1 MRFNPF
7 SADVRR
13 DPYPVYRQL
22 REAPA
27 HKVLGMWVLT
37 RHAEVRAVML
47 DRSFSAGLIPQ
58 LIRQQ
63 ADRHVEGDVGRI
75 ERLARKS
82 LVFTD
87 NPEHARLRALV
98 NRVFTANAIAALRPA
113 IAASAEELVEN
124 ALGDGGMDAIADF
137 AAPLPLR
144 VMCDWL
150 ALPDRVRAQVGQW
163 THEIRFLLEP
173 GLMTGED
180 FTRVQAVVEEFAQAL
195 AGVIAQRRTQPGG
208 DLISRL
214 LAVETAGGDR
224 LSDEEATF
232 VSIMCFVAGNE
243 TTQALIGNGLLA
255 LLLNPEQ
262 DARLHARPDL
272 ARGAV
277 TETLRYDSPLQL
289 TKRVATRDVD
299 QIRAGDQV
307 LLCVGA
313 ANRDPEVFADPD
325 RFDITRNPRQHLA
338 FGHGMHGCLGG
349 ALAELQAEVAL
360 ETLYRRA
367 NGLKLLTDQHE
378 WQEHSLIVRGLK
390 HLAVAL

>member
-13 DPYPVYRQL
+13 DPYPAYRQL
-22 REAPA
+22 REAPV

-37 RHAEVRAVML
+37 RHADVRAVLL

-58 LIRQQ
+58 LIGQQ
-63 ADRHVEGDVGRI
+63 ADRHVRGDVGRI
-75 ERLARKS
+75 EQLARKS

-113 IAASAEELVEN
+113 IAAIAEELVEN
-124 ALGDGGMDAIADF
+124 ALGRGEMDAIADF
-137 AAPLPLR
+137 AGPLPLR

-150 ALPDRVRAQVGQW
+150 ALPDRVRSQVGQW

-173 GLMTGED
+173 GLMTGDD

-195 AGVIAQRRTQPGG
+195 TGVIAQRRAHPGG
-208 DLISRL
+208 DLISGL
-214 LAVETAGGDR
+214 LAAETSGGDR

-232 VSIMCFVAGNE
+232 VCIMSFVAGNE
-243 TTQALIGNGLLA
+243 TTKSLVGNGLLA

-262 DARLHARPDL
+262 DARLRARPDL
-272 ARGAV
+272 ARCAV

-307 LLCVGA
+307 LLCMGA

-325 RFDITRNPRQHLA
+325 RFDITRNPREHLA

-349 ALAELQAEVAL
+349 ALAELQAEVAF

-367 NGLKLLTDQHE
+367 NGLRLLTDQHE
-378 WQEHSLIVRGLK
+378 WQEHSLIVRSLK

>member
-7 SADVRR
+7 SADVRG

-22 REAPA
+22 REMPV
-27 HKVLGMWVLT
+27 HKTLGMWVLT
-37 RHAEVRAVML
+37 RHADVQAVL
-47 DRSFSAGLIPQ
+47 RDRSFSAGLIPQ

-63 ADRHVEGDVGRI
+63 ADRVTQGDVGRI

-87 NPEHARLRALV
+87 NPDHARLRALV
-98 NRVFTANAIAALRPA
+98 NRAFTGQAVAMLRPRVVVVAEQLLANARDRG
-113 IAASAEELVEN
+113 E
-124 ALGDGGMDAIADF
+124 MDAIVEF
-137 AAPLPLR
+137 AGPLPIQ

-150 ALPDRVRAQVGQW
+150 ALPEDVRERVGDW
-163 THEIRFLLEP
+163 THNIRFLLEP
-173 GLMTGED
+173 GLMQAED
-180 FTRVQAVVEEFAQAL
+180 FSRVCAVVEEFAHAL
-195 AGVIAQRRTQPGG
+195 AGVIAQRRAQLGG

-214 LAVETAGGDR
+214 LAAETSGGDR
-224 LSDEEATF
+224 LSDEELIF
-232 VSIMCFVAGNE
+232 VCIMCFVAGNE
-243 TTQALIGNGLLA
+243 TTKSLVGNGLRA

-262 DARLHARPDL
+262 DARMRARPDL
-272 ARGAV
+272 ARCAV
-277 TETLRYDSPLQL
+277 TETLRYDSPLQF

-313 ANRDPEVFADPD
+313 ANRDPEVFEDPD
-325 RFDITRNPRQHLA
+325 RFDITRNTQGNLA

-349 ALAELQAEVAL
+349 ALAEMQAEVAFQ
-360 ETLYRRA
+360 TLYRRA
-367 NGLKLLTDQHE
+367 KGLRLLTHQHE

-390 HLAVAL
+390 HLPVAL

>member
-22 REAPA
+22 REAPT

-37 RHAEVRAVML
+37 RHADVQAVLL

-58 LIRQQ
+58 LIRRQ
-63 ADRHVEGDVGRI
+63 ADRHARGDVGRV
-75 ERLARKS
+75 ELLARKS

-87 NPEHARLRALV
+87 NPDHARLRALV
-98 NRVFTANAIAALRPA
+98 NRVFTAHAVAALRPA
-113 IAASAEELVEN
+113 IAAVAEELVEN
-124 ALGDGGMDAIADF
+124 AHRHGGMDAIADF

-150 ALPDRVRAQVGQW
+150 ALPESMRERVGQW

-173 GLMTGED
+173 GLMTGDD
-180 FTRVQAVVEEFAQAL
+180 FTRVPAVVEEFAQAL
-195 AGVIAQRRTQPGG
+195 AEVIAQRRAQPRK

-214 LAVETAGGDR
+214 LAAETSGGDR

-232 VSIMCFVAGNE
+232 MCIMCFVAGNE
-243 TTQALIGNGLLA
+243 TTKALIGNGLLA
-255 LLLNPEQ
+255 LLRNPAQ
-262 DARLHARPDL
+262 HMRLRARPDL
-272 ARGAV
+272 AKGAV

-289 TKRVATRDVD
+289 TKRLATRDVD

-325 RFDITRNPRQHLA
+325 RFDITRNPREHLA

-349 ALAELQAEVAL
+349 ALAEMQAEVAL

-367 NGLKLLTDQHE
+367 KDLRLLTDQHQ
-378 WQEHSLIVRGLK
+378 WQDHSLIVRGLK
-390 HLAVAL
+390 HLPVTL